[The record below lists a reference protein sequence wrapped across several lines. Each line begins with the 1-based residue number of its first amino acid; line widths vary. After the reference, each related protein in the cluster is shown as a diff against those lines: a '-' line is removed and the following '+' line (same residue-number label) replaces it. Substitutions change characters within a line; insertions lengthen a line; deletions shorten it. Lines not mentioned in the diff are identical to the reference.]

1 MFFNEIIFESQ
12 EHTSI
17 FGFFQKEKVLVF
29 STSKK
34 IGMRQKTLF
43 FQLEIK
49 ISLKP
54 NELETWALI

>member
-34 IGMRQKTLF
+34 IGMPTENSVFSTGDQDF
-43 FQLEIK
+43 AQAE
-49 ISLKP
+49 
-54 NELETWALI
+54 